1 MIDKT
6 SQAAGIADMLAQ
18 IRAYQTQVQSKVAQP
33 PVPASLSGPT
43 MGQMIESATQS
54 MFNTA
59 AAKSAS
65 PTIAPVTRAPEGYV
79 DPNSTAGPSLP
90 LPEVRKPSFGE
101 VVRNSIESVNDL
113 QMRSSAQRTAYE
125 KGEDIPL
132 TDVVLGMQKASLA
145 FEATLQI
152 RNKVLKAYEDVLNMP
167 V

>member
-65 PTIAPVTRAPEGYV
+65 PTIAPITRAP
-79 DPNSTAGPSLP
+79 
-90 LPEVRKPSFGE
+90 
-101 VVRNSIESVNDL
+101 
-113 QMRSSAQRTAYE
+113 
-125 KGEDIPL
+125 
-132 TDVVLGMQKASLA
+132 
-145 FEATLQI
+145 
-152 RNKVLKAYEDVLNMP
+152 
-167 V
+167 